1 MLRSFVK
8 HPLLKKALAAG
19 EEQFGK
25 ALGQVLSGDRAGAAL
40 QTMLAA
46 AGQAR
51 ERLDRALRAAL
62 DAAQVP
68 STHDVDELKR
78 RLSEMEALLDGLSAR
93 LAQAEQEGG
102 DEGEGSGLDEGEAT
116 GEGQARAEGEAPEA
130 GEPGAGAE
138 RPERHG
144 SGPMGQHRDE

>member
-1 MLRSFVK
+1 MLRSFVS

-25 ALGQVLSGDRAGAAL
+25 ALGQVLSGDRAGTAL
-40 QTMLAA
+40 QAMLAA

-68 STHDVDELKR
+68 SAHDVDELKR
-78 RLSEMEALLDGLSAR
+78 RLAEMEALLDGLSAR
-93 LAQAEQEGG
+93 LAREQGAAAEQE
-102 DEGEGSGLDEGEAT
+102 
-116 GEGQARAEGEAPEA
+116 EA
-130 GEPGAGAE
+130 GSAPPRRGTPPREP
-138 RPERHG
+138 HG
-144 SGPMGQHRDE
+144 R